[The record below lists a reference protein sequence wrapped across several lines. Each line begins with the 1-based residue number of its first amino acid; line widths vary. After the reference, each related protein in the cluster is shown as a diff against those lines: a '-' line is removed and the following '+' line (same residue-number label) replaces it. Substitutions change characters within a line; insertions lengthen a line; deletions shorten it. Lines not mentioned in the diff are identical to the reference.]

1 MHLQQSRTALLS
13 SQSSNEYSRPYPPP
27 QIKRR
32 FVPLMLTACW
42 QGVGPH
48 IHIMVQDNFAPVDDR
63 SYFRELEAT
72 YLLRLLIASCGST
85 LESCAYEMQDASA
98 ILTAKMQSELP
109 MICLRVCKRHSILTL
124 TKVNC
129 NAMPCLAVGHSVISR
144 TMQHTKP
151 EFTHFQS
158 PVQVLS
164 QANHELVMKSLV
176 TARQSTTLLAGHFLA
191 SMSRQPKLA

>member
-1 MHLQQSRTALLS
+1 MRLQKSRTALLS
-13 SQSSNEYSRPYPPP
+13 SQSSDEYSRPYPHP
-27 QIKRR
+27 QTQRR

-42 QGVGPH
+42 QSLVPYV
-48 IHIMVQDNFAPVDDR
+48 HIMVQDNFAPVDDR

-109 MICLRVCKRHSILTL
+109 MICLRMCKTHSILTL

-129 NAMPCLAVGHSVISR
+129 NAMPCHALALATV
-144 TMQHTKP
+144 
-151 EFTHFQS
+151 
-158 PVQVLS
+158 
-164 QANHELVMKSLV
+164 SLV
-176 TARQSTTLLAGHFLA
+176 GPCSTLSLYLLTSSHRCRSCHRQTT
-191 SMSRQPKLA
+191 SW